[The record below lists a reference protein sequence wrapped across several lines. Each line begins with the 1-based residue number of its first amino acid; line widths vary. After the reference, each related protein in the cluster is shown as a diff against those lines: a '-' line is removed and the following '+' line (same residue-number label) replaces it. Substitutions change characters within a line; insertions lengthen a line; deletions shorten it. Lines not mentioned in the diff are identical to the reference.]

1 MFSHPSFNSKM
12 IKHVLSF
19 LSIYVNVNTLE
30 AYRGHF
36 KHSKYLKRE
45 IIYSIFKAM
54 SPLFQC
60 LKNIIKGR
68 NCN

>member
-45 IIYSIFKAM
+45 KIYSIFKAM